1 MPRVF
6 CAEQPLQPATQHS
19 HRSKLSRKCLSEANP
34 GCYPQGGPFCVFT
47 SLCPGSPHVTAFH
60 CGRPVSIVRWIACLG
75 LVLGLIGATPHP
87 GRAAEPAAATP
98 TAVPLS
104 QRIDRAVADFYRG
117 PEIPLANEWDLHR
130 RVSLDLIGRGPTPEE
145 QAHHQQRL
153 QQVGSDRQ
161 SAWRELVDDLLARDD
176 FSRQWARVLEVQF
189 SERRADEK
197 ITTLEFRG
205 WLKNW
210 LEQKRPLNELCLEI
224 LAADGSGETLRPAAS
239 FFLNRLAEPNLM
251 VRDVGRI
258 FFGRDVQCAQCH
270 DHPVVS
276 DYEQSEFFGILSF
289 VNRTYLFTDE
299 QRGKRALLG
308 EKAEG
313 ELEFASVFHP
323 ARGKTT
329 ARPVLP
335 MAVAMD
341 AEPGAVDD
349 ADAYLIPPA
358 KDQRAIPRYSRRQ
371 QLAVLA
377 THPENQAFNRNLANR
392 LWSHLLG
399 TGVVHPVDLHHAG
412 NSPVSATLLRQ
423 LSDELVAQGYDLR
436 AFVREVVLSQTYQ
449 RSLFPPD
456 LGSWGGPA
464 GGVATLSAELDSF
477 ERQLAALAQPQ
488 ATLSEELSRARE
500 DLDRAQAQ
508 VDRVQAEIRT
518 TREELQKQRAERDQ
532 LQTPLSEAEAR
543 KQKQQVLIDSLKGA
557 LTEADKAVQLAPED
571 QELARSREGLNA
583 RLAAA
588 MEALGGI
595 DQALEHHQKQLR
607 RGNDRVADL
616 RSRVVALSNRR
627 LALGEFVVEARGV
640 QRRIHSRQQ
649 ALADA
654 QSDLVLKQQRWTQ
667 LKEWLELRDEAQRN
681 PATGDANAVAE
692 RHERLRLQE
701 AGLVESWRRGFALRG
716 IRGLSPEQLAGSFFS
731 SLGLDRPIRAK
742 IVAEW
747 MSANPGQAVDLA
759 QQPELRKTIELA
771 VADQVWNAEDD
782 VAERFGAPA
791 GTPQDGFFSTTDQAL
806 LLQNSPGFLAWLNP
820 VEGTLTHRLHTQADA
835 GELAEELY
843 RAVFA
848 RPPDREER
856 EHLANGLTQLSSGPQ
871 PPDRT
876 ALVQELIWG
885 LLTSTEFRFVP

>member
-1 MPRVF
+1 MTSFPDSRTTTTAWLGRLTVLVV
-6 CAEQPLQPATQHS
+6 ALIGIGRGDGWAADLPANSTQAP
-19 HRSKLSRKCLSEANP
+19 LSR
-34 GCYPQGGPFCVFT
+34 
-47 SLCPGSPHVTAFH
+47 
-60 CGRPVSIVRWIACLG
+60 
-75 LVLGLIGATPHP
+75 
-87 GRAAEPAAATP
+87 
-98 TAVPLS
+98 
-104 QRIDRAVADFYRG
+104 RIDQAVADFYRG
-117 PEIPLANEWDLHR
+117 PAIPLANEWDLHR

-145 QAHHQQRL
+145 QTRYQQRL
-153 QQVGSDRQ
+153 QQLAGDRET
-161 SAWRELVDDLLARDD
+161 AWRELVDELLDRNE

-189 SERRADEK
+189 SERRSDEK
-197 ITTLEFRG
+197 ITTLAFRN
-205 WLKNW
+205 WIAHW
-210 LEQKRPLNELCLEI
+210 LEQKRPLNDLCLEI
-224 LAADGSGETLRPAAS
+224 LAADGAGETLRPAAS

-276 DYEQSEFFGILSF
+276 DYEQSEYFGILSF

-299 QRGKRALLG
+299 QRGKLAFLG
-308 EKAEG
+308 EKADG
-313 ELEFASVFHP
+313 ELEFASVFQP

-335 MAVAMD
+335 VALAMD

-349 ADAYLIPPA
+349 ADAYLSPPA

-399 TGVVHPVDLHHAG
+399 TGVVHPVDLHHSG
-412 NSPVSATLLRQ
+412 NPPVSATLLRH

-449 RSLFPPD
+449 RSLIPPD
-456 LGSWGGPA
+456 LRTWGGPA
-464 GGVATLSAELDSF
+464 GGVATLSAELAAL
-477 ERQLAALAQPQ
+477 EQQLAALAQPQ
-488 ATLSEELSRARE
+488 ANLADELSQAGE
-500 DLDRAQAQ
+500 ALDRSQAQ

-518 TREELQKQRAERDQ
+518 TREELQKQRAERDK
-532 LQTPLSEAEAR
+532 LQPPLTEAQAR
-543 KQKQQVLIDSLKGA
+543 KTKQQALIESLKAA
-557 LTEADKAVQLAPED
+557 LAEADKAVQLAPED
-571 QELARSREGLNA
+571 QELAKSREGLSA
-583 RLAAA
+583 RLAAG
-588 MEALGGI
+588 MEALGGLNKT
-595 DQALEHHQKQLR
+595 LEYHQEKLTQS
-607 RGNDRVADL
+607 NDLVADL

-654 QSDLVLKQQRWTQ
+654 QSDLALRQQRWTE

-681 PATGDANAVAE
+681 QATGDAKTAAE
-692 RHERLRLQE
+692 CQERLRQRE
-701 AGLVESWRRGFALRG
+701 SDLVESWRRGFALRG

-731 SLGLDRPIRAK
+731 SLGLDVPIRAK
-742 IVAEW
+742 ILAEW
-747 MSANPGQAVDLA
+747 TSANPSQAVDLA
-759 QQPELRKTIELA
+759 QQPELRKKIELA

-791 GTPQDGFFSTTDQAL
+791 GTPQDAFFSTTDQAL
-806 LLQNSPGFLAWLNP
+806 LLQNSPGFLGWLKP
-820 VEGTLTHRLHTQADA
+820 VEGTLTHRLQSRQDAAEVAD
-835 GELAEELY
+835 ELY

-848 RPPDREER
+848 RPPDAEER
-856 EHLANGLTQLSSGPQ
+856 QHLATWLTRVASDPQ

-876 ALVQELIWG
+876 ALFQELIWG
-885 LLTSTEFRFVP
+885 MLASTEFRFVP

>member
-1 MPRVF
+1 VTSFPDWRMTSTAGLGRLTVLVVTLIGIGRGEGWAADLP
-6 CAEQPLQPATQHS
+6 
-19 HRSKLSRKCLSEANP
+19 ANP
-34 GCYPQGGPFCVFT
+34 TQ
-47 SLCPGSPHVTAFH
+47 
-60 CGRPVSIVRWIACLG
+60 
-75 LVLGLIGATPHP
+75 
-87 GRAAEPAAATP
+87 
-98 TAVPLS
+98 VPLS
-104 QRIDRAVADFYRG
+104 RRIDQAVADFYRG
-117 PEIPLANEWDLHR
+117 PAIPLANEWDLHR

-145 QAHHQQRL
+145 QTRYQQRL
-153 QQVGSDRQ
+153 QQLAGDRET
-161 SAWRELVDDLLARDD
+161 AWRELVDELLDRNE

-189 SERRADEK
+189 SERRSDEK
-197 ITTLEFRG
+197 ITTLAFRN
-205 WLKNW
+205 WIAHW
-210 LEQKRPLNELCLEI
+210 LEQKRPLNDLCLEI
-224 LAADGSGETLRPAAS
+224 LAADGAGETLRPAAS

-276 DYEQSEFFGILSF
+276 DYEQSEYFGILSF

-299 QRGKRALLG
+299 QRGKLAFLG
-308 EKAEG
+308 EKADG
-313 ELEFASVFHP
+313 ELEFASVFQP

-335 MAVAMD
+335 VALAMD

-349 ADAYLIPPA
+349 ADAYLSPPG

-399 TGVVHPVDLHHAG
+399 TGVVHPVDLHHSG
-412 NSPVSATLLRQ
+412 NPPVSATLLRH

-456 LGSWGGPA
+456 LRTWGGPA
-464 GGVATLSAELDSF
+464 GGVSTLSAELAAL
-477 ERQLAALAQPQ
+477 EQQLAALAQPQ
-488 ATLSEELSRARE
+488 ANLADELSQARE
-500 DLDRAQAQ
+500 ALDRSQAQ

-518 TREELQKQRAERDQ
+518 TREELQKQRAERDK
-532 LQTPLSEAEAR
+532 LQPPLTEAQAR
-543 KQKQQVLIDSLKGA
+543 KQKQQALIESLKAA
-557 LTEADKAVQLAPED
+557 LAEADKAVQLAPED
-571 QELARSREGLNA
+571 QELAKSREGLSA
-583 RLAAA
+583 RLSAAL
-588 MEALGGI
+588 EALGGLN
-595 DQALEHHQKQLR
+595 QTLEYHQEKLAQS
-607 RGNDRVADL
+607 NDLVADL

-640 QRRIHSRQQ
+640 QRRVHSRQQ

-654 QSDLVLKQQRWTQ
+654 QSDLALKQQRWTE
-667 LKEWLELRDEAQRN
+667 LKEWLELRDKAQRN
-681 PATGDANAVAE
+681 QATGDAQGVAE
-692 RHERLRLQE
+692 WQERLRQKE
-701 AGLVESWRRGFALRG
+701 ADLVESWRRGFALRG
-716 IRGLSPEQLAGSFFS
+716 IRGLSPEQLAGSFVS
-731 SLGLDRPIRAK
+731 SLGLDMPIRAK
-742 IVAEW
+742 ILAEW
-747 MSANPGQAVDLA
+747 TSANPGQAVDLA
-759 QQPELRKTIELA
+759 QQPELRKKIELA

-782 VAERFGAPA
+782 VAERFGAPG

-806 LLQNSPGFLAWLNP
+806 LLQNSPGFLGWLKP
-820 VEGTLTHRLHTQADA
+820 VEGTLTHRLQSRQDA
-835 GELAEELY
+835 GELADELY

-848 RPPDREER
+848 RPPDPEER
-856 EHLANGLTQLSSGPQ
+856 EHLTTWLTRVASDPQ

-885 LLTSTEFRFVP
+885 LLASTEFRFVP

>member
-1 MPRVF
+1 MLAVCGGVGVVLDSKNCLSASRDSLASDCSVTSFPDRPTTTTAWLGRLTVLVVVLVGIGRGDGW
-6 CAEQPLQPATQHS
+6 AADLPANSTQAP
-19 HRSKLSRKCLSEANP
+19 LSR
-34 GCYPQGGPFCVFT
+34 
-47 SLCPGSPHVTAFH
+47 
-60 CGRPVSIVRWIACLG
+60 
-75 LVLGLIGATPHP
+75 
-87 GRAAEPAAATP
+87 
-98 TAVPLS
+98 
-104 QRIDRAVADFYRG
+104 RIDQAVADFYRG
-117 PEIPLANEWDLHR
+117 PPIPLANEWDLHR
-130 RVSLDLIGRGPTPEE
+130 RVALDLIGRGPTPEE
-145 QAHHQQRL
+145 QARYQQRL
-153 QQVGSDRQ
+153 QQLAGDRET
-161 SAWRELVDDLLARDD
+161 AWRELVEELLARDE

-197 ITTLEFRG
+197 ITTLEFRN
-205 WLKNW
+205 WLHSR
-210 LEQKRPLNELCLEI
+210 LEQKSPLNELCLEI
-224 LAADGSGETLRPAAS
+224 LAADGAGENLRPAAS

-270 DHPVVS
+270 DHPLID

-299 QRGKRALLG
+299 QRGKLAFLG

-313 ELEFASVFHP
+313 ELEFASVFQP

-335 MAVAMD
+335 MALAMD

-349 ADAYLIPPA
+349 ADAYLSPPA

-399 TGVVHPVDLHHAG
+399 TGVVHPVDLHHSG
-412 NSPVSATLLRQ
+412 NPPVSATLLRH

-449 RSLFPPD
+449 RSLIPPD
-456 LGSWGGPA
+456 LRTWGGPA
-464 GGVATLSAELDSF
+464 GGVATLSAELAAL
-477 ERQLAALAQPQ
+477 EQQLAALSQPQ
-488 ATLSEELSRARE
+488 ANLAEELSRARE
-500 DLDRAQAQ
+500 ALDRAQAQ
-508 VDRVQAEIRT
+508 VDRVQADIRT
-518 TREELQKQRAERDQ
+518 TREELQKKRAERDQ
-532 LQTPLSEAEAR
+532 LQPPVTEAQAR
-543 KQKQQVLIDSLKGA
+543 KQKHQELIDSLKAA
-557 LTEADKAVQLAPED
+557 LAEADKAVQLAPED
-571 QELARSREGLNA
+571 QELAKSREGLNA

-588 MEALGGI
+588 LEAQGGI
-595 DQALEHHQKQLR
+595 DQALEYHQKQLR
-607 RGNDRVADL
+607 RGNDRVTDL

-649 ALADA
+649 ALVDA
-654 QSDLVLKQQRWTQ
+654 QSDLALRQQRWTE
-667 LKEWLELRDEAQRN
+667 LKEWLELCDEAQRN
-681 PATGDANAVAE
+681 QATGDAKTAAE
-692 RHERLRLQE
+692 WQERRRQKE
-701 AGLVESWRRGFALRG
+701 SDLVESWRRGFALRG
-716 IRGLSPEQLAGSFFS
+716 IRGLSPEQLAGSFVS
-731 SLGLDRPIRAK
+731 SLGLDVPIRAK
-742 IVAEW
+742 ILAEW
-747 MSANPGQAVDLA
+747 TSSNPGQAVDLA
-759 QQPELRKTIELA
+759 QQPELRKKIELA

-791 GTPQDGFFSTTDQAL
+791 GTPQDAFFSTTDQAL
-806 LLQNSPGFLAWLNP
+806 LLQNSPGFLAWLQP
-820 VEGTLTHRLHTQADA
+820 VEGTLTHRLQSRQDAAEVAD
-835 GELAEELY
+835 ELY

-856 EHLANGLTQLSSGPQ
+856 EHLATCLTQGSASPQ

-876 ALVQELIWG
+876 ALLQELIWG
-885 LLTSTEFRFVP
+885 LLASTEFRFFP